1 MNYVIC
7 PIIVYRLSKC
17 DGPLCGKV
25 AGSLHSFIKYCC
37 GAKKMVRKI
46 LLIFAL
52 IVVLFSLVSCQAV
65 AGLGRDITWTAEE
78 AGNLLNGP

>member
-1 MNYVIC
+1 MA
-7 PIIVYRLSKC
+7 RLS
-17 DGPLCGKV
+17 
-25 AGSLHSFIKYCC
+25 GSLHSFIKYCC
-37 GAKKMVRKI
+37 GTELIGDKREFEKMVRKM

-78 AGNLLNGP
+78 TGNLLEGP